1 MIRNADVRHHP
12 GMLGVNQYGKAETHL
27 VRVVRDGD
35 DHELRDLLVSVALSG
50 ALEAVHLEGDN
61 AAVLATDTQKNT
73 VYAFAKE
80 HGVGTPEEFAL
91 LLGRHFLGGAITRA
105 RVQVVEVAWSRLG
118 SHAFVQSSRPTR
130 IASVICSDGAEWFV
144 SGVSDLVVLKTTDSE
159 FHGFPR
165 DRYTTLAE
173 TSDRVLA
180 TAVSARWRHDGSAA
194 FEDAQTALLSTFAE
208 HHSLSLQQ
216 TLYAMG
222 SAVLEACAPVHEVR
236 LSLPNKHHFVVDL
249 TPFGLTNDNEVFHAD
264 DRPYGLIEG
273 AVLRDGAP
281 DAGLAWDPYPLI

>member
-1 MIRNADVRHHP
+1 MLACGIIP
-12 GMLGVNQYGKAETHL
+12 PMLGVNQYGKAEIHL
-27 VRVVRDGD
+27 VRVVRDGNV
-35 DHELRDLLVSVALSG
+35 HELRDLLVSVALSG
-50 ALEAVHLEGDN
+50 ELEAVHLAGDN
-61 AAVLATDTQKNT
+61 SAVLATDTQKNT
-73 VYAFAKE
+73 VYAFARE

-105 RVQVVEVAWSRLG
+105 RVQVVEVAWARLG
-118 SHAFVQSSRPTR
+118 DHAFVQSAREQR
-130 IASVICSDGAEWFV
+130 IATVICSPGAEWFV

-173 TSDRVLA
+173 TTDRVLA
-180 TAVSARWRHDGSAA
+180 TEVSARWRHAGDAA
-194 FEDAQTALLSTFAE
+194 YDDARAALLETFAA

-222 SAVLEACAPVHEVR
+222 EAVLEACPTVHEIR
-236 LSLPNKHHFVVDL
+236 LSMPNKHHFVVDL
-249 TPFGLTNDNEVFHAD
+249 SPFGLENPNEVFHAD

-273 AVLRDGAP
+273 AVVREGAP
-281 DAGLAWDPYPLI
+281 AAGPIWGPYPLV